1 MDITKTVEKLIFE
14 YLTKKAKE
22 YSCSFSSLSIL
33 ASISTKEKT
42 ALFALYKDNQYTEW
56 VNLKQLVDSDSLDF
70 LEKLAAPSLIKRT
83 FYKSLLRYEA
93 EFKTTARIAIYS
105 NLDCFALENYTKR
118 KQITINDI
126 L

>member
-14 YLTKKAKE
+14 YFTKKAKE

-33 ASISTKEKT
+33 ASISIKERT
-42 ALFALYKDNQYTEW
+42 ALFALYKDNQFIDW
-56 VNLKQLVDSDSLDF
+56 VDLKQLVDSDSLNTVT
-70 LEKLAAPSLIKRT
+70 KWTAPSLIRGT
-83 FYKSLLRYEA
+83 FLKSLMRYES

>member
-1 MDITKTVEKLIFE
+1 MDVKKTVEILLFE
-14 YLTKKAKE
+14 YFTKKAKE

-33 ASISTKEKT
+33 ASISVKEKT
-42 ALFALYKDNQYTEW
+42 ALFALYKDSGFAEW
-56 VNLKQLVDSDSLDF
+56 VNLKQLVDSDALGF
-70 LEKLAAPSLIKRT
+70 VEKLAAPSLIKGA
-83 FYKSLLRYEA
+83 FFKSLMKYEA

-126 L
+126 I

>member
-42 ALFALYKDNQYTEW
+42 ALFALYKDNQYTE
-56 VNLKQLVDSDSLDF
+56 VDSDSLDF